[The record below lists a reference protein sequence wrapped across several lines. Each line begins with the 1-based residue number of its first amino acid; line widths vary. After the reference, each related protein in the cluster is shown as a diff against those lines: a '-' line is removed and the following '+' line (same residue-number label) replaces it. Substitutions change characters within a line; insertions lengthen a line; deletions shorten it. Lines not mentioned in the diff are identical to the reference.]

1 MTLVRKG
8 GSLYPLTGGTPKIE
22 GIGEGVND
30 NDVLVKSQLG
40 GVTFTGGDINTS
52 GDISGA
58 ALSGSSLSLSD
69 NVVEKYLEVEISSA
83 DILAMNGTPVEVVPA
98 EAGTAIEFVSA
109 VLIYDYDTAAY
120 GGGGV
125 VTLEYQGGAAVTTT
139 VFAANSFGAAGDKVF
154 SMAALNAAGGY
165 TMPVN
170 TPLDITNATG
180 AFTDGGTSAGVG
192 RLHVTYRVHTTGL

>member
-1 MTLVRKG
+1 MG
-8 GSLYPLTGGTPKIE
+8 GSPKIE

-40 GVTFTGGDINTS
+40 GVTFTGGDVSTS

-58 ALSGSSLSLSD
+58 DVSASSLSLSD
-69 NVVEKYLEVEISSA
+69 NVVERSLEVTISKA
-83 DILAMNGTPVEVVPA
+83 NILAMNGTPVEVVPA
-98 EAGTAIEFVSA
+98 VAGASIEFVSA
-109 VLIYDYDTAAY
+109 VLIYDYDTAGY

-125 VTLEYQGGAAVTTT
+125 VTLEYSGGAAVTTT
-139 VFAANSFGAAGDKVF
+139 ISAANSFGASGDKVF
-154 SMAALNAAGGY
+154 SMMRLNAAGGY

-192 RLHVTYRVHTTGL
+192 RLHVTYRVHTTNL